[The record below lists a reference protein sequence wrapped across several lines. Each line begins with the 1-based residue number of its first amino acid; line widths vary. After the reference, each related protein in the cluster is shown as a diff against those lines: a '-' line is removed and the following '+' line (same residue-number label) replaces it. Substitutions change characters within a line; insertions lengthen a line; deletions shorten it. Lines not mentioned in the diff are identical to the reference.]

1 MPTDSVAVSTLVKAA
16 CFVYATPFMRVSVAS
31 TLALLVVVAAA
42 CGGEPPPK
50 REWTP
55 ADHGQPTNPDES
67 MIATDRVVPGED
79 PAARA
84 ARALWTA
91 TCASCH
97 GRDGRGQGDGRPPG
111 AKIADFT
118 DKAWQA
124 SRSDEALA
132 LAIHEGRGMMPA
144 FGKQI
149 NPQGISAL
157 VRHVRRFAEPPAE
170 AGAGTA
176 PEAGTQPGG
185 PPPMAPPTQ
194 AP

>member
-1 MPTDSVAVSTLVKAA
+1 MSTLVKAP
-16 CFVYATPFMRVSVAS
+16 CFVYAPSFMRASAVSS
-31 TLALLVVVAAA
+31 LALLVVFAAA
-42 CGGEPPPK
+42 CGGDPPPK

-55 ADHGQPTNPDES
+55 ADHGQPANPDES

-91 TCASCH
+91 TCAGCH
-97 GRDGRGQGDGRPPG
+97 GRDGRGQGESRPPG
-111 AKIADFT
+111 AQIADFT
-118 DKAWQA
+118 GKEWQA
-124 SRSDEALA
+124 SRSDDALA

-149 NPQGISAL
+149 NPQGIDAL
-157 VRHVRRFAEPPAE
+157 VRHVRRFGEPPAE
-170 AGAGTA
+170 AAGA
-176 PEAGTQPGG
+176 EAAAQPGG